1 MGPDLARVVVDDPGA
16 VARVTSFL
24 GADAGTVQVEAHSES
39 TELLE
44 HYKVYAAIRD
54 ALKPRVDLPSGG
66 YVIIEPTE
74 ALTVID
80 VNSGSFTRSAN
91 ARETV
96 LWTNC
101 EAAIEIARQLTRGY
115 SV

>member
-1 MGPDLARVVVDDPGA
+1 VVDDAAA
-16 VARVTSFL
+16 VNRVSSFL
-24 GADAGTVQVEAHSES
+24 GAEAGNVLVEAHSEPS
-39 TELLE
+39 ELLE
-44 HYKVYAAIRD
+44 HYKVNAAIRD

-96 LWTNC
+96 LWT
-101 EAAIEIARQLTRGY
+101 Y
-115 SV
+115 SSRNFKWNPI